1 MEERMRRLSIAIIS
15 FVIVFVFSA
24 HTVHAMDVQAIVDEL
39 DKLYRSDTS
48 AGEMEMKIQ
57 TSNWSRTLKMKVW
70 SEGIDKTFVHITSP
84 KKDAGIAT
92 LRNKT
97 EMWNFFPKINKVMK
111 VPPSMMM
118 SSWMGSDF
126 TNDDLV
132 KESSYKNDYSSKLIT
147 PEGAAPDFYYI
158 ELLPNKDSPVV
169 WGKII
174 FTVRKDGYIPVTQE
188 FYDEKSR
195 KMRVM
200 EFKDIKDIGGRMIPS
215 VLELVP
221 LTKEGQKTTVIYK
234 DIKFDIKLPSDTFT
248 LRNLQ
253 KRR

>member
-1 MEERMRRLSIAIIS
+1 MRRLHIAIIY
-15 FVIVFVFSA
+15 FLGMLIFSA
-24 HTVHAMDVQAIVDEL
+24 HTVRAVDVQTIVDEL
-39 DKLYRSDTS
+39 DKIYRSDTS

-57 TSNWSRTLKMKVW
+57 TPNWSRTLKMKIW
-70 SEGIDKTFVHITSP
+70 TEGIDKTFVHITYP

-97 EMWNFFPKINKVMK
+97 EMWNFFPKISKVMK

-147 PEGAAPDFYYI
+147 PEGASPNFYYI
-158 ELLPNKDSPVV
+158 ELLPKKDSPVV

-174 FTVRKDGYIPVTQE
+174 FTVRKDDYIPVSQE
-188 FYDEKSR
+188 YYDEKGK

-221 LTKEGQKTTVIYK
+221 LNKEGHKTIVIYK
-234 DIKFDIKLPSDTFT
+234 DIKFDIKLPNDTFT